1 MKKVLLI
8 LLVFGFAQ
16 AGFSQTTKWR
26 ASYYNTNEIGVAAF
40 TSSKF
45 YPEIRIQANDDYYSV
60 SEFSL
65 LLRNDY
71 SFKEGSDINLSWGI
85 GASIFDGEFGYFRL
99 PVYLCKNNIISENI
113 TLMLG
118 LELKT
123 DLEDDTKLLPKV
135 GFSINF

>member
-1 MKKVLLI
+1 MLL
-8 LLVFGFAQ
+8 LLVFSFAQ
-16 AGFSQTTKWR
+16 AGFSQTINWR
-26 ASYYNTNEIGVAAF
+26 ASYYSANELGIAAF

-45 YPEIRIQANDDYYSV
+45 YPEIRVQANDDYYSV
-60 SEFSL
+60 SEYSL
-65 LLRNDY
+65 LLRNDV
-71 SFKEGSDINLSWGI
+71 SFREDLNMNLSWGI

-113 TLMLG
+113 TLLLG
-118 LELKT
+118 VELKT